1 MSYVR
6 LSEIPRTISFRTAL
20 MFLALFGCSFFALFG
35 YIYWQTTGYLI
46 SEVDTALHREV
57 DRQNAQEPALRR
69 TEILKHTEQDPEG
82 RLPYTLF
89 DSAGT
94 TIAGALSTLPTFS
107 AYDKPAEF
115 FWDKANGHDRPIR
128 YLVHKLDDGSTLLI
142 GQDIHDIR
150 EFDELL
156 VNALVS
162 GGSLLIVVGLL
173 GAIALGVSARR
184 RLDVLSRSIKIIV
197 EGDLSGRLPTRGNND
212 DIDRI
217 AGVVNGMLDALERL
231 MSEVKGVCDDI
242 AHDLRTPLTRLIA
255 GLERAQRRSL
265 TQKEYASAI
274 DTAIEDAKG
283 LMQTF
288 RALLRISEIEGSA
301 RRSNFTLVGF
311 NQICA
316 DAVELF
322 EPLADER
329 GMNLEFKPCE
339 GVDTVM
345 GDSQLL
351 FDAVCNLID
360 NAIKFS
366 PDGSDVE
373 VTVSAD
379 SNNCG
384 ISIRDHGPGIP
395 EEEREA
401 VFRRLYRSESSRHTP
416 GNGLGLSMVS
426 AVARLHDMSLQVH
439 DARPGCRVDLIGK
452 ARNA

>member
-1 MSYVR
+1 
-6 LSEIPRTISFRTAL
+6 

-57 DRQNAQEPALRR
+57 DRQSAQEPALRR

-115 FWDKANGHDRPIR
+115 IWDKTNGHDRPIR
-128 YLVHKLDDGSTLLI
+128 YLVHKLDDGNTLLI

-156 VNALVS
+156 VNALIS

-255 GLERAQRRSL
+255 GLER
-265 TQKEYASAI
+265 
-274 DTAIEDAKG
+274 
-283 LMQTF
+283 
-288 RALLRISEIEGSA
+288 
-301 RRSNFTLVGF
+301 
-311 NQICA
+311 
-316 DAVELF
+316 
-322 EPLADER
+322 
-329 GMNLEFKPCE
+329 
-339 GVDTVM
+339 
-345 GDSQLL
+345 
-351 FDAVCNLID
+351 
-360 NAIKFS
+360 
-366 PDGSDVE
+366 
-373 VTVSAD
+373 
-379 SNNCG
+379 
-384 ISIRDHGPGIP
+384 
-395 EEEREA
+395 
-401 VFRRLYRSESSRHTP
+401 
-416 GNGLGLSMVS
+416 
-426 AVARLHDMSLQVH
+426 
-439 DARPGCRVDLIGK
+439 
-452 ARNA
+452 

>member
-1 MSYVR
+1 
-6 LSEIPRTISFRTAL
+6 

-255 GLERAQRRSL
+255 GLERAQRRNL

-301 RRSNFTLVGF
+301 RRSKFYPCWF
-311 NQICA
+311 QS
-316 DAVELF
+316 
-322 EPLADER
+322 
-329 GMNLEFKPCE
+329 NL
-339 GVDTVM
+339 
-345 GDSQLL
+345 
-351 FDAVCNLID
+351 
-360 NAIKFS
+360 
-366 PDGSDVE
+366 
-373 VTVSAD
+373 
-379 SNNCG
+379 
-384 ISIRDHGPGIP
+384 R
-395 EEEREA
+395 
-401 VFRRLYRSESSRHTP
+401 
-416 GNGLGLSMVS
+416 
-426 AVARLHDMSLQVH
+426 
-439 DARPGCRVDLIGK
+439 
-452 ARNA
+452 